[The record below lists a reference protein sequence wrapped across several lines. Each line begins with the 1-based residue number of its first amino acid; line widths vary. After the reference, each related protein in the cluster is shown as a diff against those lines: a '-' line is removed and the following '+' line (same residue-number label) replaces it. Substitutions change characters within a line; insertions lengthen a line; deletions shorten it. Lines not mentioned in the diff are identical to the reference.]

1 MSVYVDA
8 SALIPLFIPDALSSR
23 ASAIVGAQ
31 TDALLVSDYAV
42 LEFSAAL
49 KRMTRARILTPK
61 TTDDAISE
69 FDAWRTSTCE
79 TSQTTPADIAA
90 AIGLAR
96 QTELAFHASD
106 AVNVAI
112 ARRLAASLLT
122 FDKKLASNARRLGLP
137 VV

>member
-1 MSVYVDA
+1 LSVYVDA
-8 SALIPLFIPDALSSR
+8 SALIPLFIPDSLSSK
-23 ASAIVGAQ
+23 ASTIVRTQ

-61 TTDDAISE
+61 TTDEAITE
-69 FDAWRTSTCE
+69 FDVWRMSTCE

-90 AIGLAR
+90 AIGLVR
-96 QTELAFHASD
+96 QAGLAFHASD
-106 AVNVAI
+106 AVNVVI
-112 ARRLAASLLT
+112 ARRLGASLLT